1 MTHRYRYLLE
11 SIAAA
16 FLLSA
21 CATSR
26 PTMSYVEPTVTIMDA
41 QTLANDTVAFLAD
54 PLPPARTTLFI
65 DPPVVKGADA
75 LTATIVPALRAR
87 GYGVSLVD
95 QKTGQASGQGV
106 LLRYIASSLDSGL
119 LLRLQY
125 LGVEASRY
133 YPRSYDSSLLPGAP
147 FTVRGGRPVL
157 PLAVAATAAAATPSV
172 YLGAP
177 IEKES
182 APFILVPSQ
191 GKSGALKTADQEP
204 QKIASVGDDLS
215 KTIARKVAAI
225 SDAPATL
232 GAPLPVKE
240 VTNKVPSSV
249 QVKSIVQAPAEDKAR
264 EDHTWPTLRIGYGE
278 SPLIAIKRWAAP
290 RGYTNV
296 ITDLSDGSKM
306 LNIKLNRPVEKG
318 QNYSDTL
325 DASLAEMSESF
336 AKENKAQRFYVSKLT
351 DEKTIVIH
359 DKGLGR
365 EAKSFKV
372 QPGSLM
378 DNAYRLAEMF
388 GWQTNIN
395 SWLDDT
401 PNPDISTPFNIYV
414 FNDPLDAFKK
424 LFAQYQVQAQLVQ
437 GTNEVYFVKPGN

>member
-157 PLAVAATAAAATPSV
+157 PLAVAATPSV

-182 APFILVPSQ
+182 TPFILVPSQ
-191 GKSGALKTADQEP
+191 EKSGALKTADQEP

-232 GAPLPVKE
+232 GAPLPVRK
-240 VTNKVPSSV
+240 VTNEVPSSV
-249 QVKSIVQAPAEDKAR
+249 QVK
-264 EDHTWPTLRIGYGE
+264 
-278 SPLIAIKRWAAP
+278 
-290 RGYTNV
+290 
-296 ITDLSDGSKM
+296 
-306 LNIKLNRPVEKG
+306 
-318 QNYSDTL
+318 
-325 DASLAEMSESF
+325 
-336 AKENKAQRFYVSKLT
+336 
-351 DEKTIVIH
+351 
-359 DKGLGR
+359 
-365 EAKSFKV
+365 
-372 QPGSLM
+372 
-378 DNAYRLAEMF
+378 
-388 GWQTNIN
+388 
-395 SWLDDT
+395 
-401 PNPDISTPFNIYV
+401 
-414 FNDPLDAFKK
+414 
-424 LFAQYQVQAQLVQ
+424 
-437 GTNEVYFVKPGN
+437 